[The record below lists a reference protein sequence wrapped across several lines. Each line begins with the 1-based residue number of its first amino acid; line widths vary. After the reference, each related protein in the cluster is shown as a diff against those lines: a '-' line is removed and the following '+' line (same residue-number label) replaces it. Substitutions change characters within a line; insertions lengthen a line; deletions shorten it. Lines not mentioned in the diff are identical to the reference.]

1 MIKQLDLFDIAAV
14 SKCIDK
20 QQLEQFTEMFLSG
33 LSSWRSYGNI
43 DNNTITSMI
52 CIYVSKDSPE
62 FFILSDYGTD
72 LLPIIN
78 FIVEEL
84 EPRGYIRF
92 LRRQDCDQEDYFQV
106 DDRYEYTT
114 DYIVPAKTK
123 CLFSKHWYILYDSTL
138 AEKDTAVKTAVL
150 KKEYRVCPR
159 VGNI

>member
-1 MIKQLDLFDIAAV
+1 MIKMLDVFDIVAI
-14 SKCIDK
+14 SKIIK
-20 QQLEQFTEMFLSG
+20 GEELEQFTEMYLSN
-33 LSSWRSYGNI
+33 LSSWKCFGDI
-43 DNNTITSMI
+43 DQGIITGMI
-52 CIYVSKDSPE
+52 CIHISKDSPE
-62 FFILSDYGTD
+62 FFILLEYGAD

-78 FIVEEL
+78 FITETL
-84 EPRGYIRF
+84 EPRGYSRY
-92 LRRQDCDQEDYFQV
+92 LRRQDCDQEDRFQV

-150 KKEYRVCPR
+150 KAEFKSNPC